1 MPEISRFFGIVIA
14 MYYRDH
20 APPHFH
26 AFYGEFQASI
36 GIETL
41 ELIEGWLPLRAMAL
55 LVEWAVLHRAELRE
69 NWNRARLGQP
79 LRLISPLR

>member
-1 MPEISRFFGIVIA
+1 MPEISRFFGI
-14 MYYRDH
+14 

-26 AFYGEFQASI
+26 AFYGEFQAST

-41 ELIEGWLPLRAMAL
+41 EVIEGWLPLRAMAL
-55 LVEWAVLHRAELRE
+55 VVEWAVLHRAELRE

-79 LRLISPLR
+79 LRPIPPLR